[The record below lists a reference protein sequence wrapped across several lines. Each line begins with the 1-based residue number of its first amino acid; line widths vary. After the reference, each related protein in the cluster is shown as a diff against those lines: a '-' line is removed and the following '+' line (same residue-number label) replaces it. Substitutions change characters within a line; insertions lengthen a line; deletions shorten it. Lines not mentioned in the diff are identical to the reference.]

1 MTRFYAIV
9 ISIAI
14 AFAGCKKN
22 KGDEITPGTPINN
35 PNPMVTVNSPA
46 QVSFK
51 LDGTDISYMEGS
63 TYQQTVGSSSFL
75 ATPPDSS
82 ESSWSCGFEDVSMG
96 NPIVELDKGYLKFL
110 GNMPDSD
117 IFYNFFSP
125 GNFNYVMNPDAE
137 IGVRLT
143 YYINGAKW
151 STYDGT
157 GNQTG
162 SVFKITDRKKF
173 WSLGGNTG
181 ATVLISFNCILHD
194 GHGNTKTLT
203 DGVMVCSFE
212 NL

>member
-1 MTRFYAIV
+1 MKRFIV
-9 ISIAI
+9 IAISIAI
-14 AFAGCKKN
+14 LFAGCKK
-22 KGDEITPGTPINN
+22 KKEDEITPGTPNNN
-35 PNPMVTVNSPA
+35 PNPTVTVNSPA

-51 LDGTDISYMEGS
+51 LDGTAISYIEGS
-63 TYQQTVGSSSFL
+63 TYQQTVGSSFSS

-96 NPIVELDKGYLKFL
+96 NPIFELEKGYLNFL

-117 IFYNFFSP
+117 VYYNFFNP
-125 GNFNYVMNPDAE
+125 GNYNYVMDPDMQM
-137 IGVRLT
+137 GVRLA
-143 YYINGAKW
+143 YYIGADKW

-157 GNQTG
+157 ANQTG
-162 SVFKITDRKKF
+162 SVFKIIDRKKF

-181 ATVLISFNCILHD
+181 ATVLINFNCILHD
-194 GHGNTKTLT
+194 NNGNTKTVT